1 MDSVYE
7 CGPISGLKDHEIQ
20 AGQHD
25 AREQGSGCPKANECT
40 RKAGVCALTS
50 SRQDR
55 KVQAQDS

>member
-40 RKAGVCALTS
+40 RKAEVCALTS
-50 SRQDR
+50 SR
-55 KVQAQDS
+55 